1 MAMPAGCKYA
11 PKEEVLVGIVLR
23 KRVRGEPPDPAAADC
38 IREADVYGHHPAQLT
53 ALFPPTNQGPHEW
66 FFFSWCKVKGKRA
79 RCGGRDDHQE
89 ARRGDGFKRGRKERS
104 VRDAGGAGI
113 GQWRSTQAAKRVIQ
127 IDVSG
132 CVVTIGYHQNFEFRD
147 SKKQKTDWLMEE
159 YGLLPSSGGAEA
171 AGCDDKEQVIC
182 KIYKTPAARRAE
194 AKQSVAPA
202 TLPPRVS
209 LQLCPSQP
217 ELPQQRRPRLQPQLS
232 PPPWPALPPLL
243 PASSVPDVSQP
254 QLSPTS
260 WSVGTPLWPP
270 QRELMVQPLI
280 SMQLDVPWH
289 DSMMAARDRTPF
301 CPLDRDRPDVPH
313 GAVVYPELYEAVATY
328 VGGGQMRTTSQIPQ
342 CTTTD
347 VSDHHTYDGSVLFQH
362 SDRQQQ
368 QQQQHTEP
376 IASAAAQVEG
386 STTPDDQSAAV
397 GAEGEAEKDLGAFLQ
412 SVPTEQ
418 PPVSSDHARY
428 LDESLYM
435 VHDGSLFAEMPT
447 IDIGVDDYLI
457 SDGLDFLDI

>member
-11 PKEEVLVGIVLR
+11 PKEEVLV
-23 KRVRGEPPDPAAADC
+23 E
-38 IREADVYGHHPAQLT
+38 
-53 ALFPPTNQGPHEW
+53 
-66 FFFSWCKVKGKRA
+66 S
-79 RCGGRDDHQE
+79 
-89 ARRGDGFKRGRKERS
+89 GRKERS

-171 AGCDDKEQVIC
+171 AGRDDKEQVIC

-194 AKQSVAPA
+194 AKQSLAPA

-209 LQLCPSQP
+209 LHLCPSQP

-260 WSVGTPLWPP
+260 WSEQPLPPTSWPVGTPLWPP

-289 DSMMAARDRTPF
+289 DSMMASRDRTPF

-347 VSDHHTYDGSVLFQH
+347 VFDHHTYDGNVLFQH
-362 SDRQQQ
+362 SDRQQQQ

-376 IASAAAQVEG
+376 IASAAAQVE
-386 STTPDDQSAAV
+386 AA
-397 GAEGEAEKDLGAFLQ
+397 
-412 SVPTEQ
+412 
-418 PPVSSDHARY
+418 PVSSDHARY

>member
-1 MAMPAGCKYA
+1 MAMPAGCKYT
-11 PKEEVLVGIVLR
+11 PKEEVLVGNVLR
-23 KRVRGEPPDPAAADC
+23 RKVHGEPPDPAAADC

-53 ALFPPTNQGPHEW
+53 ALSRPRIKDPTSG
-66 FFFSWCKVKGKRA
+66 SSSAGAKSRA
-79 RCGGRDDHQE
+79 REPAAE
-89 ARRGDGFKRGRKERS
+89 AEMIIKKH
-104 VRDAGGAGI
+104 GAGTDSR
-113 GQWRSTQAAKRVIQ
+113 GEE
-127 IDVSG
+127 G
-132 CVVTIGYHQNFEFRD
+132 ENFEFRD

-159 YGLLPSSGGAEA
+159 YGLLPSSVGAEA
-171 AGCDDKEQVIC
+171 AGRDEKEQVIC

-260 WSVGTPLWPP
+260 WSEQPLPPTSWPVGTPLWPP

-301 CPLDRDRPDVPH
+301 
-313 GAVVYPELYEAVATY
+313 
-328 VGGGQMRTTSQIPQ
+328 
-342 CTTTD
+342 
-347 VSDHHTYDGSVLFQH
+347 
-362 SDRQQQ
+362 
-368 QQQQHTEP
+368 
-376 IASAAAQVEG
+376 ASR
-386 STTPDDQSAAV
+386 SRSA
-397 GAEGEAEKDLGAFLQ
+397 
-412 SVPTEQ
+412 
-418 PPVSSDHARY
+418 
-428 LDESLYM
+428 
-435 VHDGSLFAEMPT
+435 
-447 IDIGVDDYLI
+447 
-457 SDGLDFLDI
+457 